1 MAKATKKGSRKT
13 AAKKSPARKKAAA
26 RKAAPKAAMAQA
38 AFAPPP
44 IWYFPTEDPNY
55 VIACEWN
62 PVDKAYNRN
71 CRTIPRPR
79 APAHIQTAIRKSLK

>member
-13 AAKKSPARKKAAA
+13 AKKSLVRKKSTT

-38 AFAPPP
+38 AVSPPP
-44 IWYFPTEDPNY
+44 VWYFPTEDPNY

-62 PVDKAYNRN
+62 PVDRAYNRN
-71 CRTIPRPR
+71 CRTIPRPQ